1 MSGDKKEILTQRL
14 TKDQKDKIIIL
25 AINKNMTL
33 SQLCLV
39 AMMKYVSEEEMKLMK
54 DDLKSEEDW
63 KA

>member
-1 MSGDKKEILTQRL
+1 MSSDKTERLTLRL
-14 TKDQKDKIIIL
+14 TKEQKDKIRIL

-54 DDLKSEEDW
+54 DDLKSEED
-63 KA
+63 

>member
-1 MSGDKKEILTQRL
+1 MSGDKKERLTLRL
-14 TKDQKDKIIIL
+14 TKDQKDKIRIL

-54 DDLKSEEDW
+54 DDLKSEED
-63 KA
+63 